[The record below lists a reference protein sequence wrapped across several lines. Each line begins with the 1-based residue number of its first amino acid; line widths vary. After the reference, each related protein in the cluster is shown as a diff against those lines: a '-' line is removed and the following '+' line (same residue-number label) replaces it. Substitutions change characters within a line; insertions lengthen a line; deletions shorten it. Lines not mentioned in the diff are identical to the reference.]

1 VALGYRPMRLEDVRC
16 CARLVASHPA
26 FARQYGNSRDNLLRA
41 WSKLIGSE
49 GFRAIVF
56 EETGPAEVRM
66 FGVGVLVFVCD
77 EFVEEAKRSPYFWL
91 GPVLATRVAN
101 GNSPV
106 LSDAEVRRLNSTGG
120 LNVVP
125 WPLGFRVEDVK
136 RIEVSSLAIG
146 SFIEQ
151 VRGYRLKEFLAQSPV
166 EEETLAMM
174 GAGCTLAAGGTE
186 RTSVDPQTL
195 REIIQQPYVIYLRR
209 ETALLSHGSWAGS
222 MFMYEHPK
230 VGFAGSQQKLLIAAL
245 HGRTDEELA
254 PELEISLSGV
264 KKAWQAIYA
273 KAQAAGLQG
282 SRCHPS
288 DERGQEKKRSLL
300 AYVRAHPEELRP
312 VDMKLI
318 NRSDEGGEQPFP
330 PSATSRETGIL

>member
-1 VALGYRPMRLEDVRC
+1 VALGYRPMKREDVKC
-16 CARLVASHPA
+16 CVRLVASHPA
-26 FARQYGNSRDNLLRA
+26 FARQYGTSSDNLLRA

-56 EETGPAEVRM
+56 EEIGPAEVWM
-66 FGVGVLVFVCD
+66 FAVGVLVFVCD
-77 EFVEEAKRSPYFWL
+77 EFIEEAKRSPYFWL
-91 GPVLATRVAN
+91 GPVLAARVAN

-106 LSDAEVRRLNSTGG
+106 LSDTDVRRLNSTGG

-174 GAGCTLAAGGTE
+174 GAGCTLAAGGME

-195 REIIQQPYVIYLRR
+195 REIIEQPYVIYLHR

-230 VGFAGSQQKLLIAAL
+230 VGFASSQQNLLIAAL
-245 HGRTDEELA
+245 RGRTDEELA
-254 PELEISLSGV
+254 QELEISLSGV

-273 KAQAAGLQG
+273 KAEESGIQASNGHEWA
-282 SRCHPS
+282 
-288 DERGQEKKRSLL
+288 ERGKERKRNLL
-300 AYVRAHPEELRP
+300 DYVRAHPEELRP
-312 VDMKLI
+312 VDLKLV
-318 NRSDEGGEQPFP
+318 NRARGQFSRGYREPASP
-330 PSATSRETGIL
+330 PC